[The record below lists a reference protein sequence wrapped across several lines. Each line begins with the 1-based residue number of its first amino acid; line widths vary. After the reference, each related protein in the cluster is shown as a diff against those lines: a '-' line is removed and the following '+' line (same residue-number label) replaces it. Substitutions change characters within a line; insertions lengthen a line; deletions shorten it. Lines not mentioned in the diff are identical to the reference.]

1 MKTFSDIFSCLK
13 RVINRVGNRV
23 AATALFMVAAVT
35 MSFAQDI
42 TIVEGSIG
50 SYSVENHQGNTFFW
64 ALNDANFKVLD
75 SSYSDFFGVQDSS
88 SITVQFMD
96 LNRKSSQLVYLTVTE
111 TAKTGCS
118 TVRALSVEIEPNNMF
133 LVFDENSTKD
143 CYTNDDYQASLNVG
157 VNFMDTVNGGIIPEA
172 RFPLNVQY
180 SIVNLI
186 TNDTVYHDVVIEYN
200 EANQYAL
207 LVSDAKGEPDQTITY
222 ELEIHSVVDKYS
234 AKIKNDGKESNY
246 KMQIRVIYHLPQT
259 GNMEMAMAYSVVME
273 RM

>member
-23 AATALFMVAAVT
+23 ATTALFMVAAVT

-50 SYSVENHQGNTFFW
+50 SYSVENHEGNTFFW
-64 ALNDANFKVLD
+64 ALNDETFKVLD
-75 SSYSDFFGVQDSS
+75 SSYSDFFGIQDSS
-88 SITVQFMD
+88 SVTVQFMD

-111 TAKTGCS
+111 TGKNGCS
-118 TVRALSVEIEPNNMF
+118 TTRALSIEIEPNNMF

-143 CYTNDDYQASLNVG
+143 CYTNEDYMASLNVG
-157 VNFMDTVNGGIIPEA
+157 VNFMDTVNGGVIPED

-180 SIVNLI
+180 SIVNLV